1 MFNIIAK
8 RAGLLFGGGRH
19 WFPFTGICFK
29 LLYILTVCGG
39 MWRDLMANLSDN
51 FISKEV
57 QASGVGTNNS
67 AFGFVLTRKTYDT
80 RRGMVI
86 SLWLVTEQGPINLKI
101 TDEYALLFIHQTEQ
115 EKALGLLAKHQLQP
129 AKVTPLVLKTFAHQA
144 VTGLYFAKL
153 RDFYQARELLK
164 QHDIKCFEDDI
175 RPEDRYLME
184 RFVTDNCYFTGQ
196 TSSYATNQAHQYPI
210 LYQAKC
216 KKSAGDI
223 ELSMVSIDLECC
235 PKGELYSIGLYS
247 DTCQKVMMIG
257 KPEPL
262 DESCDYIEW
271 LANEAALLQRFLA
284 WVKEHDPDVFIGWNV
299 VNFDFSLF
307 QKRYDLHGIPFA
319 IGRDNS
325 APNWRKQRNS
335 EQNFMDIE
343 GRVVI
348 DGIDLLKSA
357 TYNFASFSLDNV
369 AHELLGKRKQ
379 VKDVENRL
387 YEIVDNFHHNKK
399 ALAAYNLEDC
409 RLVWQIFE
417 HTDLLAFAK
426 LRAKLTGLS
435 LDRIGGSVAAF
446 TNLYLPKLHRA
457 GYIAPNLGDGKS
469 DLISPGGYVMNSIPG
484 LYRNVLVLDFKSLY
498 PSIIRTFYID
508 PMGLIE
514 GLRAEGLK
522 VEELKV
528 ESEDIVAQNQT
539 VPGFDDAYF
548 SRKKHFLPAIID
560 ELWAERDKAK
570 RDKNTALSQAIKII
584 MNSFYGVLGSTGCRF
599 FDPRLSGSI
608 TKRGHQILKTT
619 KQWIED
625 IGYQVIYGDT
635 DSIFVAIGES
645 HKVKESRRIGKELEQ
660 LINQKWN
667 EHIACEYQIESKLEI
682 EFETHFSRFFM
693 PTIRGLADVGTKK
706 RYAGLVINEAD
717 KSSNESSRPNERM
730 VFKGLETVRTDW
742 TPLAKDFQQTL
753 YHKIFHDEPVSDFVL
768 DTVNQTRAGQ
778 VDEKLIYRK
787 RIRRKLDDYIKNVP
801 PHIKAARAA
810 DAINLANGQKE
821 KYQKRGHIE
830 YVLTTQGPQAI
841 EHQSAP
847 LDYDLYIERQLK
859 AVADAILPFV
869 DLSFEQITDNQLDL
883 FSS

>member
-1 MFNIIAK
+1 MK
-8 RAGLLFGGGRH
+8 
-19 WFPFTGICFK
+19 
-29 LLYILTVCGG
+29 
-39 MWRDLMANLSDN
+39 
-51 FISKEV
+51 
-57 QASGVGTNNS
+57 NN
-67 AFGFVLTRKTYDT
+67 GFVLTRKTYDT
-80 RRGMVI
+80 RQGMVI
-86 SLWLVTEQGPINLKI
+86 SLWLKTSDGPVNLKI
-101 TDEYALLFIHQTEQ
+101 TDEYALLFIHQTDQ
-115 EKALGLLAKHQLQP
+115 EKAVDLLTTQGLLP
-129 AKVTPLVLKTFAHQA
+129 AKITPLRLRTFTEQA
-144 VTGLYFAKL
+144 VSGLYFRKL

-164 QHDIKCFEDDI
+164 QHLIKCYEDDI

-184 RFVTDNCYFTGQ
+184 RFVTDTCYFTGKASQ
-196 TSSYATNQAHQYPI
+196 YASPQAHQYTSP
-210 LYQAKC
+210 LANQYQTYYQAKC
-216 KKSAGDI
+216 KQSEADI
-223 ELSMVSIDLECC
+223 KLLMVSLDLECS

-247 DTCQKVMMIG
+247 DTCEKVMMIG

-262 DESCDYIEW
+262 DENSDYIQW
-271 LANEAALLQRFLA
+271 LANEAELLQCFLA
-284 WVKEHDPDVFIGWNV
+284 WVNKHDPDIFIGWNV
-299 VNFDFSLF
+299 VNFDFSLL

-325 APNWRKQRNS
+325 IPHWRKQRNS
-335 EQNFMDIE
+335 EQSFMDIE

-369 AHELLGKRKQ
+369 AYELLGKRKQ

-387 YEIVDNFHHNKK
+387 LEIVDNFHHNKK

-469 DLISPGGYVMNSIPG
+469 DLVSPGGYVMNSIPG

-514 GLRAEGLK
+514 GLKAHKIEYQRIK
-522 VEELKV
+522 DEELDADKLANKCAKNEGAKV
-528 ESEDIVAQNQT
+528 GGLNAVKTQTEEQQT
-539 VPGFDDAYF
+539 VSGFDGAYF
-548 SRKKHFLPAIID
+548 SKVHHFLPAIID

-570 RDKNTALSQAIKII
+570 RDKNVALSQAIKII

-645 HKVKESRRIGKELEQ
+645 HNVKESHQIGKELEL

-667 EHIACEYQIESKLEI
+667 EHIASEHQITSKLEI

-693 PTIRGLADVGTKK
+693 PTIRGLTDVGTKK
-706 RYAGLVINEAD
+706 RYAGLVIDEAGKSKIKTD
-717 KSSNESSRPNERM
+717 KPNERM

-742 TPLAKDFQQTL
+742 TTLAKDFQQVL

-768 DTVNQTRAGQ
+768 DTVNKTKTGQ
-778 VDEKLIYRK
+778 LDEKLIYRK
-787 RIRRKLDDYIKNVP
+787 RIRRKLNDYVKNVP

-810 DAINLANGQKE
+810 DAINIANGQKT

-883 FSS
+883 FS

>member
-1 MFNIIAK
+1 MSACDESA
-8 RAGLLFGGGRH
+8 RVPR
-19 WFPFTGICFK
+19 
-29 LLYILTVCGG
+29 V
-39 MWRDLMANLSDN
+39 DN
-51 FISKEV
+51 ENVKSNV
-57 QASGVGTNNS
+57 Y
-67 AFGFVLTRKTYDT
+67 GFVLTRKTYDT

-86 SLWLVTEQGPINLKI
+86 SLWLITQQGPVNLKV

-115 EKALGLLAKHQLQP
+115 EKAIQLLAKYQLQP
-129 AKVTPLVLKTFAHQA
+129 AKVTSLPLKTFAQQP
-144 VTGLYFAKL
+144 VSGLYFGKL
-153 RDFYQARELLK
+153 REFYQARELLK
-164 QHDIKCFEDDI
+164 QHYIKCFEDDI

-196 TSSYATNQAHQYPI
+196 ASNYTPNQTHQYPTF
-210 LYQAKC
+210 YQAKC

-223 ELSMVSIDLECC
+223 KLSMVSIDLECS

-262 DESCDYIEW
+262 DESYDYIEW
-271 LANEAALLQRFLA
+271 LANEAALLQRFIA
-284 WVKEHDPDVFIGWNV
+284 WVNEYDPDVFIGWNV

-514 GLRAEGLK
+514 GLKAQGLKDKSVKIEGLIEGVNAEDGD
-522 VEELKV
+522 VE
-528 ESEDIVAQNQT
+528 AQKQT

-548 SRKKHFLPAIID
+548 SRDHHFLPAIID

-570 RDKNTALSQAIKII
+570 RDKNAALSQAIKII

-635 DSIFVAIGES
+635 DSIFIAIGES

-660 LINQKWN
+660 LINQKWD
-667 EHIACEYQIESKLEI
+667 EHIASEYQIESKLEI

-706 RYAGLVINEAD
+706 RYAGLVINKAE
-717 KSSNESSRPNERM
+717 KSGKDNGKPNERM

-742 TPLAKDFQQTL
+742 TPLAKNFQQVL
-753 YHKIFHDEPVSDFVL
+753 YHKIFHDQPVSDFVL

-778 VDEKLIYRK
+778 LDEKLIYRK
-787 RIRRKLDDYIKNVP
+787 RIRRKLDDYVKNVP

-810 DAINLANGQKE
+810 DAINLANGQKA
-821 KYQKRGHIE
+821 KYQKRGYIE

-841 EHQSAP
+841 EQQSAP

-869 DLSFEQITDNQLDL
+869 NLSFEQITDNQLDL